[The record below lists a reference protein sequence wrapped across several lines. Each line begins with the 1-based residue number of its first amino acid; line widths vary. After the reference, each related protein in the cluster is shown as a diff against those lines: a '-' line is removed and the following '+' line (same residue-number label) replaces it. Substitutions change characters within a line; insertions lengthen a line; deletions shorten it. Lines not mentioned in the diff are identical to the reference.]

1 MTLGEKIKS
10 VRIKKKITQ
19 EHLCGN
25 KITRNMLSAIERG
38 KASPSLDTLYYLA
51 SRLSIPV
58 SYLVSQDDDLFYYE
72 KQASTKQIY
81 SLYSAGKFRQCTE
94 LIESLSSRD
103 DELNYILADSYFEA
117 GRAAVLSG
125 SIFSAKR
132 YITRSRECCAATA
145 LNTSYIEARL
155 LLYSA
160 LADNIQAP
168 LLELD
173 SAAFDSHLLRDFDYE
188 LYRYM
193 LGDSEFDYKTPVY
206 KMHVSAKSLMR
217 ERKYPEALAMLNSV
231 VRERN
236 ADTYNAYVMFSVY
249 TDMEACSKQLLDY
262 EGAYKYASKRL
273 SMLEGFKA

>member
-1 MTLGEKIKS
+1 MTLGEKIKTA
-10 VRIKKKITQ
+10 RIKKKITQ
-19 EHLCGN
+19 ENLCAD

-72 KQASTKQIY
+72 KQAVSKQIY
-81 SLYSAGKFRQCTE
+81 ALYSTGKYRQCIE

-103 DELNYILADSYFEA
+103 DELSYLLADSYFEA
-117 GRAAVLSG
+117 GRAAVLVG
-125 SIFSAKR
+125 SIFTAKR
-132 YITRSRECCAATA
+132 YLARSRECCAKTV
-145 LNTSYIEARL
+145 LNTAYIEARL

-168 LLELD
+168 LLE
-173 SAAFDSHLLRDFDYE
+173 FDSDAFSAHLLRDFDYE

-193 LGDSEFDYKTPVY
+193 LGDTEFQYKTAVY
-206 KMHVSAKSLMR
+206 KMHVSAKILMR
-217 ERKYPEALAMLNSV
+217 ERKYFEALAILNNV
-231 VRERN
+231 VNEKN
-236 ADTYNAYVMFSVY
+236 SGMYNAYVMFSVY
-249 TDMEACSKQLLDY
+249 ADMEACSKQLLDY